1 MTIYAA
7 GALLWREEKGKLL
20 VALIHRNRHNDWSWP
35 KGKVDPGELLPET
48 AVREIAEETGL
59 KIKLGP
65 RLKIINYKIPN
76 GTPKEVHYWAARVS
90 PAALA
95 KSKFK
100 PSEEVESVEWRTPE
114 EARKLLTYNFDSEV
128 LDELVSIYKRGQLRT
143 KPLIVL
149 RHAKATPRS
158 DWMNG
163 KAVDDG
169 NRPLLPEGELQAKE
183 LIRLLAAFSPK
194 RVFTSP
200 WSRCLNTVAPY
211 ANKRNLKI
219 IERSQLSELG
229 NKKGPKRTKNVINDI
244 IEDGRASVICSHR
257 PALPTIF
264 ETLESHANSS
274 LRAQLR
280 EGVTLKPAEMMV
292 IHLTSNDTDKSRK
305 VVSVER
311 YGVI

>member
-1 MTIYAA
+1 
-7 GALLWREEKGKLL
+7 
-20 VALIHRNRHNDWSWP
+20 
-35 KGKVDPGELLPET
+35 
-48 AVREIAEETGL
+48 L

-65 RLKIINYKIPN
+65 RLKIVNYKIPN

-90 PAALA
+90 PTALS

-100 PSEEVESVEWRTPE
+100 PSEEVESVEWRTPD
-114 EARKLLTYNFDSEV
+114 EARKLLTYEFDSEV
-128 LDELVSIYKRGQLRT
+128 LDELMAIHKRGQLRT

-149 RHAKATPRS
+149 RHAKATPRA

-163 KAVDDG
+163 EAVDDG
-169 NRPLLPEGELQAKE
+169 NRPLLPEGYAQAKQ
-183 LIRLLAAFSPK
+183 LVKLLGAFAPK
-194 RVFTSP
+194 RVITSP

-211 ANKRNLKI
+211 AKKRNLKI

-264 ETLESHANSS
+264 ETLEKHASAAHKD
-274 LRAQLR
+274 LLR
-280 EGVTLKPAEMMV
+280 EGPALKPAEMLV
-292 IHLTSNDTDKSRK
+292 IHLTANDDGKARK

-311 YGVI
+311 YGVN

>member
-7 GALLWREEKGKLL
+7 GAILWREEKGKLL

-65 RLKIINYKIPN
+65 RLKIVNYKIAN

-90 PAALA
+90 STALA

-114 EARKLLTYNFDSEV
+114 EARKLLTYEFDSEV
-128 LDELVSIYKRGQLRT
+128 LDELLAIHKRGQLRT

-149 RHAKATPRS
+149 RHAKATPRA

-163 KAVDDG
+163 EAVDDG
-169 NRPLLPEGELQAKE
+169 NRPLLPEGYTQAKQ
-183 LIRLLAAFSPK
+183 LVKLLGAFAPK
-194 RVFTSP
+194 RVITSP

-211 ANKRNLKI
+211 AKKRNLKI

-244 IEDGRASVICSHR
+244 IDDGRASVICSHR

-264 ETLESHANSS
+264 ETLEKHASGSNKD
-274 LRAQLR
+274 LLR
-280 EGVTLKPAEMMV
+280 EGTSLKPAEMLV
-292 IHLTSNDTDKSRK
+292 IHLTANDDGKPRK

>member
-7 GALLWREEKGKLL
+7 GAILWREEKGKLL

-35 KGKVDPGELLPET
+35 KGKVDLGEILPET

-65 RLKIINYKIPN
+65 LLKVVNYKIPN

-90 PAALA
+90 QAALA

-114 EARKLLTYNFDSEV
+114 EARKLLSYEFDGEV
-128 LDELVSIYKRGQLRT
+128 LDELMAIYKRGQLRT
-143 KPLIVL
+143 KPIIVL
-149 RHAKATPRS
+149 RHAKATPRA

-163 KAVDDG
+163 EAVDDG
-169 NRPLLPEGELQAKE
+169 HRPLLPEGDAQAKQ
-183 LIRLLAAFSPK
+183 LVKLLGAFSPK
-194 RVFTSP
+194 RVITSP
-200 WSRCLNTVAPY
+200 WARCLNTVAPY
-211 ANKRNLKI
+211 ARKRNLKI

-264 ETLESHANSS
+264 ETLEKHATG
-274 LRAQLR
+274 AQKELLR
-280 EGVTLKPAEMMV
+280 EGSTLKPAEMLV
-292 IHLTSNDTDKSRK
+292 VHLTTNDEGKPRK
-305 VVSVER
+305 IVSVER

>member
-7 GALLWREEKGKLL
+7 GAILWREDKGKLL

-65 RLKIINYKIPN
+65 RLKIVNYKIPN

-90 PAALA
+90 PTALA

-100 PSEEVESVEWRTPE
+100 PSEEVESVEWRTPD
-114 EARKLLTYNFDSEV
+114 EARKLLTYEFDSEV
-128 LDELVSIYKRGQLRT
+128 LDELMSIHKRGQLRT

-149 RHAKATPRS
+149 RHAKATPRA

-163 KAVDDG
+163 EAVDDG
-169 NRPLLPEGELQAKE
+169 NRPLLPEGYAQAKQ
-183 LIRLLAAFSPK
+183 LVKLLGAFAPK
-194 RVFTSP
+194 RVITSP

-211 ANKRNLKI
+211 AKKRNLKI

-264 ETLESHANSS
+264 ETLEKHAGAANKD
-274 LRAQLR
+274 LLR
-280 EGVTLKPAEMMV
+280 EGPGLKPAEMLV
-292 IHLTSNDTDKSRK
+292 IHLTANEDGKARK

-311 YGVI
+311 YGVN

>member
-7 GALLWREEKGKLL
+7 GAILWREEKGKLL

-65 RLKIINYKIPN
+65 RLKIVNYKIPN

-90 PAALA
+90 PTALA

-114 EARKLLTYNFDSEV
+114 EARKLLSYEFDSEV
-128 LDELVSIYKRGQLRT
+128 LDELMAIHKRGQLRT

-149 RHAKATPRS
+149 RHAKATPRA

-163 KAVDDG
+163 EAIDDG
-169 NRPLLPEGELQAKE
+169 NRPLLPEGYAQAKQ
-183 LIRLLAAFSPK
+183 LVKLLGAFGPK
-194 RVFTSP
+194 RVITSP

-211 ANKRNLKI
+211 AKKRNLKI

-264 ETLESHANSS
+264 ETIEKHASGINKD
-274 LRAQLR
+274 LLR
-280 EGVTLKPAEMMV
+280 EGIALKPAEMLV
-292 IHLTSNDTDKSRK
+292 IHLTSNDDGKPRK

>member
-7 GALLWREEKGKLL
+7 GAILWREEKGKLL

-65 RLKIINYKIPN
+65 RLKIVNYKIPN

-90 PAALA
+90 PTALA

-114 EARKLLTYNFDSEV
+114 EARKLLTYEFDSEV
-128 LDELVSIYKRGQLRT
+128 LDELMAIHKRGQLRT

-149 RHAKATPRS
+149 RHAKATPRA

-163 KAVDDG
+163 EAVDDG
-169 NRPLLPEGELQAKE
+169 NRPLLPEGYSQAKQ
-183 LIRLLAAFSPK
+183 LVKLLGAFAPK
-194 RVFTSP
+194 RVITSP

-211 ANKRNLKI
+211 AKKRNLKI

-264 ETLESHANSS
+264 ETIEKHASG
-274 LRAQLR
+274 AQKELLR
-280 EGVTLKPAEMMV
+280 EGGSLKPAEMLV
-292 IHLTSNDTDKSRK
+292 IHLTAKDDGKARK

>member
-7 GALLWREEKGKLL
+7 GAILWREDKGKLL

-65 RLKIINYKIPN
+65 RLKIVNYKIPN

-90 PAALA
+90 PTALA
-95 KSKFK
+95 RSKFK
-100 PSEEVESVEWRTPE
+100 PSEEVESVEWRTPD
-114 EARKLLTYNFDSEV
+114 EARKLLTYEFDGEV
-128 LDELVSIYKRGQLRT
+128 LDELMAIHKRGHLRT

-149 RHAKATPRS
+149 RHAKATPRA

-163 KAVDDG
+163 EAIDDG
-169 NRPLLPEGELQAKE
+169 NRPLLPEGYAQAKQ
-183 LIRLLAAFSPK
+183 LVKLLGAFAPK
-194 RVFTSP
+194 RVITSP

-211 ANKRNLKI
+211 AKKRNLKI

-264 ETLESHANSS
+264 ETLEKHASGELKDS
-274 LRAQLR
+274 LR
-280 EGVTLKPAEMMV
+280 EGPALKPAEMLV
-292 IHLTSNDTDKSRK
+292 IHLTSNEDGKARK

-311 YGVI
+311 YGVN

>member
-7 GALLWREEKGKLL
+7 GAILWREEKGKLL

-65 RLKIINYKIPN
+65 LLKIVNYKIPN

-90 PAALA
+90 PSALA

-100 PSEEVESVEWRTPE
+100 PSEEVESVEWRTPA
-114 EARKLLTYNFDSEV
+114 EARKLLTYEFDSEV
-128 LDELVSIYKRGQLRT
+128 LDELMAIHKRGQLRT

-149 RHAKATPRS
+149 RHAKATPRA

-163 KAVDDG
+163 AAIDDG
-169 NRPLLPEGELQAKE
+169 NRPLLPEGYAQAKQ
-183 LIRLLAAFSPK
+183 LVKLLGAFAPK
-194 RVFTSP
+194 RVITSP

-211 ANKRNLKI
+211 AKKRNLKV

-229 NKKGPKRTKNVINDI
+229 NKKGPKRTKNVIQDI
-244 IEDGRASVICSHR
+244 IDDGRASVICSHR

-264 ETLESHANSS
+264 ETIARYGSVDQKEI
-274 LRAQLR
+274 LRTGAS
-280 EGVTLKPAEMMV
+280 LKPAEMLV
-292 IHLTSNDTDKSRK
+292 VHLTANDNDKTRR

>member
-7 GALLWREEKGKLL
+7 GAILWREEKGKLL

-35 KGKVDPGELLPET
+35 KGKVDPGELLPVT

-65 RLKIINYKIPN
+65 RLKIVNYKIPS
-76 GTPKEVHYWAARVS
+76 GTPKEVHYWAARVT

-114 EARKLLTYNFDSEV
+114 EARKLLTYEFDSEV
-128 LDELVSIYKRGQLRT
+128 LDELLAIYKRGQLRT

-149 RHAKATPRS
+149 RHAKATPRI

-163 KAVDDG
+163 EAIDDG
-169 NRPLLPEGELQAKE
+169 KRPLLPEGYAQAKQ
-183 LIRLLAAFSPK
+183 LVKLLGAFAPK
-194 RVFTSP
+194 RVITSP
-200 WSRCLNTVAPY
+200 WSRCLNTVLPY
-211 ANKRNLKI
+211 AKKRKLKI

-229 NKKGPKRTKNVINDI
+229 NKKGPKRTKNVITDI
-244 IEDGRASVICSHR
+244 VEDGRASVICSHR

-264 ETLESHANSS
+264 DTIETYATG
-274 LRAQLR
+274 AQKDLLR
-280 EGVTLKPAEMMV
+280 EGPGLKPAEMMV
-292 IHLTSNDTDKSRK
+292 IHLSTADTGKQRK
-305 VVSVER
+305 IVSIER
-311 YGVI
+311 YGVL

>member
-7 GALLWREEKGKLL
+7 GAILWREEKGKLL

-35 KGKVDPGELLPET
+35 KGKVDPGELLPVT

-65 RLKIINYKIPN
+65 RLKIVNYKIPN
-76 GTPKEVHYWAARVS
+76 GTPKEVHYWAARVT

-114 EARKLLTYNFDSEV
+114 EARKLLTYEFDSEV
-128 LDELVSIYKRGQLRT
+128 LDELLAIYKRGQLRT

-149 RHAKATPRS
+149 RHAKAKPRT

-163 KAVDDG
+163 EAIDDAK
-169 NRPLLPEGELQAKE
+169 RPLLPEGYAQAKQ
-183 LIRLLAAFSPK
+183 LVKLLGAFAPK
-194 RVFTSP
+194 RVITSP
-200 WSRCLNTVAPY
+200 WSRCLNTVLPY
-211 ANKRNLKI
+211 AKKRKLKI

-264 ETLESHANSS
+264 ETLAKHASA
-274 LRAQLR
+274 AQKDQLQK
-280 EGVTLKPAEMMV
+280 GTTLKPAEMMV
-292 IHLTSNDTDKSRK
+292 IHLTTNDAGKNRK
-305 VVSVER
+305 MVSVER

>member
-7 GALLWREEKGKLL
+7 GAILWREEKGKLL

-65 RLKIINYKIPN
+65 LLKIVNYKIPN

-90 PAALA
+90 PSALA

-100 PSEEVESVEWRTPE
+100 PSEEVESVEWRTPA
-114 EARKLLTYNFDSEV
+114 EARKLLTYEFDSEV
-128 LDELVSIYKRGQLRT
+128 LDELMAIHKRGQLRT

-149 RHAKATPRS
+149 RHAKATPRA

-163 KAVDDG
+163 AAIDDG
-169 NRPLLPEGELQAKE
+169 NRPLLPEGYAQAKQ
-183 LIRLLAAFSPK
+183 LVKLLGAFAPK
-194 RVFTSP
+194 RVITSP

-211 ANKRNLKI
+211 AKKRNLKV

-229 NKKGPKRTKNVINDI
+229 NKKGPKRTKNVIQDI
-244 IEDGRASVICSHR
+244 IDDGRASVICSHR

-264 ETLESHANSS
+264 ETIARYGS
-274 LRAQLR
+274 LDQKEILR
-280 EGVTLKPAEMMV
+280 TGASLKPAEMLV
-292 IHLTSNDTDKSRK
+292 VHLTANDNDKTRR